1 MKSYTHKFLTIE
13 IVMQIAQNQFGG
25 RSLRAVDLT
34 DPAPALP
41 TVSVFFLF
49 IYQPARDTSSFLLF
63 NFITT
68 HPSFF
73 SHVRAH

>member
-25 RSLRAVDLT
+25 RSFRAVDLT

-41 TVSVFFLF
+41 TVSVFFFSF
-49 IYQPARDTSSFLLF
+49 INQHGTPPPFSFLIL
-63 NFITT
+63 
-68 HPSFF
+68 
-73 SHVRAH
+73 